1 MTTLSPA
8 SQAVL
13 DAFDDAFGQRESRAA
28 CLAAALTAIA
38 VRVQGADG
46 IRQDLF
52 DVINELNSL

>member
-13 DAFDDAFGQRESRAA
+13 DAFDEAHDQCESRAA

>member
-8 SQAVL
+8 SQAIL
-13 DAFDDAFGQRESRAA
+13 DAFDDAHDQRESRAA

-52 DVINELNSL
+52 DVINELNNL

>member
-13 DAFDDAFGQRESRAA
+13 DAFDEALGQRESRAT

>member
-13 DAFDDAFGQRESRAA
+13 DAFDDALGQRESRAA

-52 DVINELNSL
+52 DVINELNNL